1 MNYDDVTFRS
11 HDRRCGI
18 ARQGRHL
25 APSRSVSNIA
35 AQLQGNRMR
44 AAAEHAGTTKA
55 PNFVTDRTALL
66 LISRVLIFYA
76 DRAMQT
82 KPRAD
87 WQLRLP
93 QTPEPRNGQ

>member
-44 AAAEHAGTTKA
+44 AAAKRAGTTKA
-55 PNFVTDRTALL
+55 PNFATDRTALL
-66 LISRVLIFYA
+66 LISRVLTFYA
-76 DRAMQT
+76 DRAMQ
-82 KPRAD
+82 KKRAD
-87 WQLRLP
+87 WQLRPP
-93 QTPEPRNGQ
+93 QTPEPRTGQ